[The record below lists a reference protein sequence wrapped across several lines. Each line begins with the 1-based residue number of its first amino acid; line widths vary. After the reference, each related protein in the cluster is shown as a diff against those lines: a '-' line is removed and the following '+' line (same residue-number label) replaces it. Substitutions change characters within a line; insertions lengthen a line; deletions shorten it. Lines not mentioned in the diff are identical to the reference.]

1 MTKKTS
7 KSCDNCGGQNIK
19 THPTTYPVNMG
30 EKQLNI
36 GRVWARECM
45 DCNAITPIKAGQEK
59 IERGMSAFM
68 SLMMGNL

>member
-36 GRVWARECM
+36 GRVWARECLN
-45 DCNAITPIKAGQEK
+45 CNAITPTKAGQEK